1 MAYPQADD
9 DPPGDT
15 MTFAFD
21 SGDEDGIK
29 EFQVNLM
36 DIDCEQ
42 LAIPDTEFTATVR
55 MPSSKFQRTIRCAKL
70 LTLPPPWQVFNEH
83 RGGGAECCDPRPG
96 LLSCYRQKIV

>member
-1 MAYPQADD
+1 MLAYAQADD

-21 SGDEDGIK
+21 GADGDGVK

-42 LAIPDTEFTATVR
+42 LGIPDTEFTATVR
-55 MPSSKFQRTIRCAKL
+55 MPSSKFQRIIRCATS
-70 LTLPPPWQVFNEH
+70 LTLSPP
-83 RGGGAECCDPRPG
+83 
-96 LLSCYRQKIV
+96 